1 MSNQIAVIGAGF
13 AGMAAATS
21 LAQMGH
27 EVTVYEKHNGPGGR
41 ARKFEVDGFVFD
53 MGPSWYWMP
62 DVFETYFNRFG
73 TSVKNEYNLVRLDP
87 SYRVYFEDGPVDIPA
102 DYDALKALFESI
114 EKGSAAKLD
123 IFMDEAEVKYN
134 IGMSKFVHMPSHSPF
149 EFAELQTAKDALKL
163 HLLRSFSS
171 YARKYFSHPKLLE
184 LLEFPVLFLGAK
196 PEKTPALYSLMNYA
210 DTKLGTWYPMGGM
223 HEIVLAMQ
231 RVAEKHGVKFEFNS
245 TVSGVEIDNKEIT
258 HLIVNGSKRSCDAVI
273 AGADYHHVEQHILPP
288 EARSYSEKYW
298 ENRTMSPSS
307 LLFYIGVDKEI
318 PELQHHNLF
327 FDADF
332 GKHAIEIYDT
342 NEWPEKPLFYACC
355 PSKTDDSVAPKG
367 KENLFLLIPV
377 APGLEENEDTREHYY
392 NLIMER
398 LEKHVGMEV
407 RKHVIY
413 KRSYAHKEF
422 IEDYGAYKGNAYG
435 LANTLNQ
442 TAFLKPKLKSK
453 KLHNLYFAGQLTT
466 PGPGVP
472 PSLISGQVAAKEVN
486 NLMSKRVVSHI

>member
-1 MSNQIAVIGAGF
+1 MSEHIAVIGAGF
-13 AGMAAATS
+13 AGIAAATS

-27 EVTVYEKHNGPGGR
+27 EVTVFEKHDGPGGR
-41 ARKFEVDGFVFD
+41 ARKFHHEGFTFD

-62 DVFETYFNRFG
+62 DVFENYFERFG
-73 TSVKNEYNLVRLDP
+73 SSVKEEYNLVRLDP
-87 SYRVYFEDGPVDIPA
+87 SYRVYFEDGPLDIPA
-102 DYDALKALFESI
+102 SYSEMKTLFETI
-114 EKGSAAKLD
+114 EKGSGEKLD

-134 IGMSKFVHMPSHSPF
+134 IGMSKFVHMPSHSAF

-171 YARKYFSHPKLLE
+171 YARKYFSDPKLLQ

-223 HEIVLAMQ
+223 HEIVTAMQ
-231 RVAEKHGVKFEFNS
+231 RVAEKQGVKFEFNS
-245 TVSGVEIDNKEIT
+245 TVEGVELSNKEIT
-258 HLIVNGSKRSCDAVI
+258 HLKVNGALRSCDAVI

-288 EARSYSEKYW
+288 EARTYSEKYW
-298 ENRTMSPSS
+298 DKRTMSPSS
-307 LLFYIGVDKEI
+307 LLFYLAVDKEI

-332 GKHAIEIYDT
+332 GKHAVEIYDT
-342 NEWPEKPLFYACC
+342 NEWPDKPLFYACC
-355 PSKTDDSVAPKG
+355 PSKTDKSVAPEG

-377 APGLEENEDTREHYY
+377 APGMKEEEGTREHYF

-398 LEKHVGMEV
+398 LEKHVGMNV
-407 RKHVIY
+407 RKHVTF

-422 IEDYGAYKGNAYG
+422 IEDYCAYKGNAYG
-435 LANTLNQ
+435 LANTLDQ
-442 TAFLKPKLKSK
+442 TAFLKPKMKSK
-453 KLHNLYFAGQLTT
+453 KVSNLFFAGQLTT

-486 NLMSKRVVSHI
+486 KLIGKRVLVSS